1 MPTALTRPASIAEV
15 QAAVRDAPPGACIL
29 ARGCGTKPPLSTP
42 PDGAVALDVSGLSGI
57 IEYEP
62 GEFTFTALAG
72 TPIAE
77 IDAALA
83 EHGQFLPFDPPL
95 VEAGATLGGTVAAG
109 LSGPGRYRYGGVR
122 DFILGVRYVDGAGE
136 VVRTGGKVVKNAAGF
151 DISKLMVGS
160 LGAFGVLVELSFKVF
175 PKPEAYAT
183 LRVPYPH
190 LDAALAT
197 LHRLTGS
204 QMDFFAIDLEL
215 APDVAI
221 LWVRLGGLT
230 AALPE
235 RLARLRGLTGGGDA
249 LVDDADDAHWR
260 AAREFTWLSEGSA
273 LVKVPVTPG
282 RIARLEA
289 DLTELALRITAES
302 AEGTEKTKSS
312 AISASSAVRFSPVRR
327 YSAGGQVAWLSW
339 PPAALDGLDAALKAL
354 DLSGLVVLGQP
365 GRTRLGVRSGQS
377 FERRVKEA
385 LDPGARFVEV

>member
-15 QAAVRDAPPGACIL
+15 QAAVRAAPPGARIL
-29 ARGCGTKPPLSTP
+29 ARGRGTKPPLSTP
-42 PDGAVALDVSGLSGI
+42 PEGAVALDVSGLSGI

-160 LGAFGVLVELSFKVF
+160 LGALGVLVELSFKVF

-183 LRVPYPH
+183 LRVPHPT
-190 LDAALAT
+190 LDDALAT
-197 LHRLTGS
+197 LHRLTSS
-204 QMDFFAIDLEL
+204 QMDFFAIDLEPT
-215 APDVAI
+215 PDGAI
-221 LWVRLGGLT
+221 LEVRLGGL
-230 AALPE
+230 AAAFPD
-235 RLARLRGLTGGGDA
+235 RLTRLRGLTGGGDV
-249 LVDDADDAHWR
+249 LMDAEDAACWR
-260 AAREFTWLSEGSA
+260 AAREFTWRPEDAA

-289 DLTELALRITAES
+289 DLT
-302 AEGTEKTKSS
+302 
-312 AISASSAVRFSPVRR
+312 
-327 YSAGGQVAWLSW
+327 
-339 PPAALDGLDAALKAL
+339 GLDWRKAPRQVFARCDVTAQAARWP
-354 DLSGLVVLGQP
+354 GCRGPPQRWMTWTQP
-365 GRTRLGVRSGQS
+365 
-377 FERRVKEA
+377 
-385 LDPGARFVEV
+385 

>member
-15 QAAVRDAPPGACIL
+15 QAAVRDAAPGARIL
-29 ARGCGTKPPLSTP
+29 ARGRGTKAPLSTP
-42 PDGAVALDVSGLSGI
+42 PEGAAALDVSGLSGL

-122 DFILGVRYVDGAGE
+122 DFILGARYVDGAGE

-151 DISKLMVGS
+151 DISKLMVGG
-160 LGAFGVLVELSFKVF
+160 LGALGVLVELSFKVF

-183 LRVPYPH
+183 LRVPH
-190 LDAALAT
+190 STLDDALAT
-197 LHRLTGS
+197 LHRLTSS
-204 QMDFFAIDLEL
+204 QMDFFAIDLEPTP
-215 APDVAI
+215 AGAI
-221 LWVRLGGLT
+221 LEVRLGGLV

-235 RLARLRGLTGGGDA
+235 RLARLRALTGGGDIRM
-249 LVDDADDAHWR
+249 DAEDAACWR
-260 AAREFTWLSEGSA
+260 AAREFTWLPEGST

-289 DLTELALRITAES
+289 DLTGLGEPSTGSGHALPSLPA
-302 AEGTEKTKSS
+302 
-312 AISASSAVRFSPVRR
+312 RR
-327 YSAGGQVAWLSW
+327 YSAGGQVAWIAW
-339 PPAALDGLDAALKAL
+339 PSAALDDLDVGLKTQ

-365 GRTRLGVRSGQS
+365 GAARSARLGARTGQS
-377 FERRVKEA
+377 FERRVKAA
-385 LDPGARFVEV
+385 LDPEARFVEV

>member
-1 MPTALTRPASIAEV
+1 MPTALIRPASIAEV
-15 QAAVRDAPPGACIL
+15 QAAVRAAPPGARLL
-29 ARGCGTKPPLSTP
+29 ARGRGTKPPLSTP
-42 PDGAVALDVSGLSGI
+42 PEGAVALDVAGLSGI

-77 IDAALA
+77 IAAALA

-151 DISKLMVGS
+151 DISKLMAGS
-160 LGAFGVLVELSFKVF
+160 LGALGVLVELSFKVF

-183 LRVPYPH
+183 LRVPHPT

-204 QMDFFAIDLEL
+204 QMDFFAIDL
-215 APDVAI
+215 APTPDGVF
-221 LWVRLGGLT
+221 LEVRLGGLA

-235 RLARLRGLTGGGDA
+235 RLARLRGLTGGGA
-249 LVDDADDAHWR
+249 VLLDDADAAHWR
-260 AAREFTWLSEGSA
+260 AAREFAWRPEDSA

-289 DLTELALRITAES
+289 GLSEVAWRITAES
-302 AEGTEKTKSS
+302 AEGAEKTKSS
-312 AISASSAVRFSPVRR
+312 AISASSAVKFSPPRR
-327 YSAGGQVAWLSW
+327 YSAGGQVAWLTW
-339 PPAALDGLDAALKAL
+339 PPAALDALDAALKTL

-365 GRTRLGVRSGQS
+365 DRTRLGVRNGQS
-377 FERRVKEA
+377 FERRVKVA
-385 LDPGARFVEV
+385 LDPDGRFVEV

>member
-15 QAAVRDAPPGACIL
+15 QAAVRAAAPGARIL
-29 ARGCGTKPPLSTP
+29 TRGRGTKPPLSTP
-42 PDGAVALDVSGLSGI
+42 PEGAVALDVSGLSGI

-160 LGAFGVLVELSFKVF
+160 LGSLGVLVELSFKVF

-183 LRVPYPH
+183 LRVPHPT
-190 LDAALAT
+190 LDDALAT
-197 LHRLTGS
+197 LHRLTSS
-204 QMDFFAIDLEL
+204 QMDFFAIDLTPT
-215 APDVAI
+215 PDSAI
-221 LWVRLGGLT
+221 LEVRLGGL
-230 AALPE
+230 AAAFPD
-235 RLARLRGLTGGGDA
+235 RLTRLGALTGGGDI
-249 LVDDADDAHWR
+249 LMDAEDAACWR
-260 AAREFTWLSEGSA
+260 AAREFTWRPEDA
-273 LVKVPVTPG
+273 VLVKVPVTPG
-282 RIARLEA
+282 RIARLET
-289 DLTELALRITAES
+289 DLAGPSTGSGYVHSGLL
-302 AEGTEKTKSS
+302 
-312 AISASSAVRFSPVRR
+312 VRR
-327 YSAGGQVAWLSW
+327 YSAGGQVAWLTW

-365 GRTRLGVRSGQS
+365 GAARSARLGARTGQS
-377 FERRVKEA
+377 FERRVKAA
-385 LDPGARFVEV
+385 LDPDARFVEV

>member
-1 MPTALTRPASIAEV
+1 MPTDLIRPASIAEV
-15 QAAVRDAPPGACIL
+15 QDAVRAAPPGAGIL
-29 ARGCGTKPPLSTP
+29 ARGRGTKPPLSTP
-42 PDGAVALDVSGLSGI
+42 REGAVALDVSGLSGI
-57 IEYEP
+57 SEYEP

-160 LGAFGVLVELSFKVF
+160 LGALGVLVELNFKVF
-175 PKPEAYAT
+175 PKPEACAT
-183 LRVPYPH
+183 LRVPH
-190 LDAALAT
+190 STLDDALAT
-197 LHRLTGS
+197 LHRLTSS
-204 QMDFFAIDLEL
+204 QMDFFAIDLEPAL
-215 APDVAI
+215 DGAT
-221 LWVRLGGLT
+221 LGVRLGGL
-230 AALPE
+230 AAAFPD
-235 RLARLRGLTGGGDA
+235 RLMRLRGLTGGGEVLMGAEDTA
-249 LVDDADDAHWR
+249 SWR
-260 AAREFTWLSEGSA
+260 AAREFTWRPEDAA

-289 DLTELALRITAES
+289 DLAGPSTGSGYVHSGLLA
-302 AEGTEKTKSS
+302 
-312 AISASSAVRFSPVRR
+312 RR

-339 PPAALDGLDAALKAL
+339 PPAALDGLDAALMAL
-354 DLSGLVVLGQP
+354 DLAGLVVLGQP
-365 GRTRLGVRSGQS
+365 GAARSARLGVRTGQS
-377 FERRVKEA
+377 FERRVKAA
-385 LDPGARFVEV
+385 LDPDARFVEV

>member
-1 MPTALTRPASIAEV
+1 MPTALTSPASIAEV
-15 QAAVRDAPPGACIL
+15 QAAVRAAAPGARIL
-29 ARGCGTKPPLSTP
+29 ARGRGSKPPLSMP
-42 PDGAVALDVSGLSGI
+42 PEGAIALDVSGLSGI

-95 VEAGATLGGTVAAG
+95 AEAGATLGGTVAAG

-160 LGAFGVLVELSFKVF
+160 LGALGVLVELSFKVF

-183 LRVPYPH
+183 LRVSHPT
-190 LDAALAT
+190 LDDALAT
-197 LHRLTGS
+197 LHRLTSS
-204 QMDFFAIDLEL
+204 QMDFFAIDLEP
-215 APDVAI
+215 AFDGAI
-221 LWVRLGGLT
+221 VWVRLGGL
-230 AALPE
+230 APAFPD
-235 RLARLRGLTGGGDA
+235 RLARLRELTGGGDI
-249 LVDDADDAHWR
+249 LMDADDAACWR
-260 AAREFTWLSEGSA
+260 AAREFTWRSEDAA

-282 RIARLEA
+282 RIARLEL
-289 DLTELALRITAES
+289 DLFDPSTGSGHAHPSI
-302 AEGTEKTKSS
+302 
-312 AISASSAVRFSPVRR
+312 PVRR
-327 YSAGGQVAWLSW
+327 YSAGGQVAWIAW
-339 PPAALDGLDAALKAL
+339 PSAALDDLDAAVKTL

-365 GRTRLGVRSGQS
+365 GVARSARLGARTGQS
-377 FERRVKEA
+377 FEQRVKAA
-385 LDPGARFVEV
+385 LDPEARFVEV

>member
-1 MPTALTRPASIAEV
+1 MPTDLIRPASIAEV
-15 QAAVRDAPPGACIL
+15 QDVVRAAPPEVRIL
-29 ARGCGTKPPLSTP
+29 ARGRGTKPPLSTP
-42 PDGAVALDVSGLSGI
+42 REGAVALDVSGLSGI
-57 IEYEP
+57 SEYEP

-95 VEAGATLGGTVAAG
+95 VETGATLGGTVAAG

-160 LGAFGVLVELSFKVF
+160 LGSLGVLVELSFKVF

-183 LRVPYPH
+183 LRVPHPT

-215 APDVAI
+215 APDGAI
-221 LWVRLGGLT
+221 LEVRLGGL
-230 AALPE
+230 AAAFPD
-235 RLARLRGLTGGGDA
+235 RLMRLRGLTGGGEVLMGAEDA
-249 LVDDADDAHWR
+249 ASWR
-260 AAREFTWLSEGSA
+260 AAREFTWRPEDA
-273 LVKVPVTPG
+273 VLVKVPVTPG

-289 DLTELALRITAES
+289 DLAGPSTGSGYVHSGLLA
-302 AEGTEKTKSS
+302 
-312 AISASSAVRFSPVRR
+312 RR
-327 YSAGGQVAWLSW
+327 YSAGGQVAWLTW
-339 PPAALDGLDAALKAL
+339 PPATLDGLDAALKAL

-365 GRTRLGVRSGQS
+365 GRTRLGVRTGQS
-377 FERRVKEA
+377 FEQRVKAA
-385 LDPGARFVEV
+385 LDPDARFVEV

>member
-1 MPTALTRPASIAEV
+1 MPSALTRPASIAEV
-15 QAAVRDAPPGACIL
+15 QAAVRVAPPGLRIL
-29 ARGCGTKPPLSTP
+29 ARGRGTKPPLSTP
-42 PDGAVALDVSGLSGI
+42 PDGSVALDISGLSGI

-72 TPIAE
+72 TAIAE

-160 LGAFGVLVELSFKVF
+160 LGSLGVLVELSFKVF

-183 LRVPYPH
+183 LRVSHPT
-190 LDAALAT
+190 LDDALAT

-204 QMDFFAIDLEL
+204 QMDFFAIDLE
-215 APDVAI
+215 PTFDGVI
-221 LWVRLGGLT
+221 VWVRLGGL
-230 AALPE
+230 APAFPD
-235 RLARLRGLTGGGDA
+235 RLARLRALTGGGDI
-249 LVDDADDAHWR
+249 LMDAEDAACWC
-260 AAREFTWLSEGSA
+260 AAREFTWRPEDA
-273 LVKVPVTPG
+273 VLVKVPVTPG

-289 DLTELALRITAES
+289 DLTELALSRRRFAKPVRS
-302 AEGTEKTKSS
+302 AEATLQRGRPGGL
-312 AISASSAVRFSPVRR
+312 AAVAAR
-327 YSAGGQVAWLSW
+327 SAG
-339 PPAALDGLDAALKAL
+339 
-354 DLSGLVVLGQP
+354 
-365 GRTRLGVRSGQS
+365 
-377 FERRVKEA
+377 
-385 LDPGARFVEV
+385 

>member
-15 QAAVRDAPPGACIL
+15 QAAVRAAAPGARIL
-29 ARGCGTKPPLSTP
+29 TRGRGTKPPLSTP
-42 PDGAVALDVSGLSGI
+42 PEGAVALDVSGLSGI
-57 IEYEP
+57 SEYEP

-160 LGAFGVLVELSFKVF
+160 LGALGVMVELSFKVF

-183 LRVPYPH
+183 LRVPH
-190 LDAALAT
+190 STLDDALAT
-197 LHRLTGS
+197 LHRLTSS
-204 QMDFFAIDLEL
+204 QMDFFAIDLTPT
-215 APDVAI
+215 PDSAI
-221 LWVRLGGLT
+221 LEVRLGGL
-230 AALPE
+230 AAAFPD
-235 RLARLRGLTGGGDA
+235 RLTRLGALTGGGDI
-249 LVDDADDAHWR
+249 LMDAEDAACWR
-260 AAREFTWLSEGSA
+260 AAREFTWRPEDA
-273 LVKVPVTPG
+273 VLVKVPVTPG

-289 DLTELALRITAES
+289 DLTGLANLSGLA
-302 AEGTEKTKSS
+302 
-312 AISASSAVRFSPVRR
+312 VRR

-365 GRTRLGVRSGQS
+365 GRRDQRGWACAPASRSNSG
-377 FERRVKEA
+377 
-385 LDPGARFVEV
+385 